1 MEYFLIIQAVPKVH
15 HKINCS
21 LFFKFV
27 KNASYLANIFQLCK
41 YQVIFFLLQCL
52 IYVINN
58 KSGEEP
64 EYTDPWFMINLCGM
78 SYLVI
83 FLYSF
88 SKHYH
93 VFLSKISRK
102 IYQFLIY
109 VKDNIPVEKLGY
121 TNVWFAIKDPWKVL
135 LGNFFVFIFHFPIFK
150 IFQSSTMSQNFRIW

>member
-1 MEYFLIIQAVPKVH
+1 
-15 HKINCS
+15 
-21 LFFKFV
+21 
-27 KNASYLANIFQLCK
+27 
-41 YQVIFFLLQCL
+41 
-52 IYVINN
+52 
-58 KSGEEP
+58 
-64 EYTDPWFMINLCGM
+64 M

-150 IFQSSTMSQNFRIW
+150 IFQSSTMSQNFRIWQILTVKQWLFKYLLKLSALFMFDEEVSRPILLSITIAEFQSFINFMQTGFLCKNWLTSKKVIVIPIFGLNLQK